1 MFLQI
6 AIFISAC
13 LALSWLSKSLIR
25 TLVQIAKFL
34 RWREFIVGFF
44 VMAVATSLP
53 NLFVDVNAA
62 LRGIP
67 QLAFGDVLG
76 GNFVDLTLVLGLA
89 VLFSKKPIP
98 AESKMV
104 QQSALFT
111 AVIAV
116 LPLFLIFDGNITR
129 LDGAILLLAYVFYSW
144 WIFSKEERFKKVYPK
159 SQKLRSNAWEITLFI
174 KNIIKLVLLL
184 ALLLAASQVIIDT
197 ANFFTLAFGTSL
209 AMVGI
214 LIIGLG
220 NCFPEVYFSIV
231 SAREGRSWMILG
243 DLMGSVIMCSTLIL
257 GIIALIKPFE
267 IVDFSP
273 FFIVRIFTVA
283 AAIFSIFIIR
293 TGKKITKKEGLFLI
307 FLYILFLFTEIL
319 LK

>member
-129 LDGAILLLAYVFYSW
+129 LDGAILLLAFVFYSW

-273 FFIVRIFTVA
+273 VFIVRIFTVA

>member
-129 LDGAILLLAYVFYSW
+129 LDGAILLLAFVFYSW